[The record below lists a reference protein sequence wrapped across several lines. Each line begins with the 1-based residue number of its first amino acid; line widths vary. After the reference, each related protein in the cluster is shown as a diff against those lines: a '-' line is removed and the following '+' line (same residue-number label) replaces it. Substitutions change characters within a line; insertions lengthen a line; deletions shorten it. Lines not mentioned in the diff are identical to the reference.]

1 MSPNANKLLTNALE
15 LSDEDRATLAAR
27 LIDSLDRQVD
37 EEAPGAWDREI
48 ARRVAEM
55 DQGTV
60 DAVPWPEARRRIR
73 GGSDGAPQG

>member
-27 LIDSLDRQVD
+27 LIDSLDQKVD
-37 EEAPGAWDREI
+37 EDAPGAWDREI

-55 DQGTV
+55 EQGTV
-60 DAVPWPEARRRIR
+60 DAVPWPEARRRTR
-73 GGSDGAPQG
+73 GGSDGTPQG